1 MNNSKVLKKKLFIF
15 RNKLSS
21 SKIVEEWKKISLEK
35 KNRTNNW
42 AKIKLRLFFFDLKNF
57 LKRDDK
63 FEKFSENEILH
74 RIYKLKKILNIQDKF
89 DVIKVS
95 QKSFIIKKK

>member
-1 MNNSKVLKKKLFIF
+1 MEK
-15 RNKLSS
+15 NKSR
-21 SKIVEEWKKISLEK
+21 K

-57 LKRDDK
+57 LKIDDK
-63 FEKFSENEILH
+63 FEKFSENEILN
-74 RIYKLKKILNIQDKF
+74 RIDKLKKILNIQDKF
-89 DVIKVS
+89 DVIKIS